1 MNLWNPRTIAGKLT
15 RLNLLVTGTALLLA
29 YVAFLGYNLY
39 TLREDLINSLTTEAG
54 IVGANSVTALLF
66 DDQQAAESTL
76 SALKHSPHIRWAE
89 IVSADGTP
97 FAAYQQ
103 DAAAKPE
110 LNVTLKAGEARQYWS
125 RGGNILLG
133 SRIEFEG
140 RQLGTVYL
148 LAGSSELTRRTGQF
162 GLLSALIL
170 ALCFAI
176 AVFATT
182 TIRRLVSGPLSEL
195 AWTAKVVS
203 REKDYSVR
211 VPMPGSSDEL
221 AFLVQS
227 FNEML
232 EQIQERD
239 RALEESRNALE
250 VRVRERTAELTETN
264 KELEAFSYSVAHDL
278 RGPLQHVANIA
289 FLLQNSSAIGASEQ
303 DRSLVEKLVEGTDR
317 MAALI
322 DDLLNLSRATS
333 TPLRRTPVDLSQMAE
348 GILNNLQA
356 GDRERKAQITVAK
369 GARAFADEGLIK
381 VALENLLNN
390 AWKYTSR
397 LESAEIEFG
406 AREEPEGTVYFVRD
420 NGAGFN
426 PRYADRL
433 FRPFQRLHS
442 QSDFPGTGIGLAT
455 AYRIITRHGGRIWA
469 EGNVDRGAVFYFTLP
484 YQAQK

>member
-1 MNLWNPRTIAGKLT
+1 MNLWNPRSIAGKLT

-29 YVAFLGYNLY
+29 YVAFLGYDLY

-97 FAAYQQ
+97 FAVYQQ
-103 DAAAKPE
+103 DEAAKPE
-110 LNVTLKAGEARQYWS
+110 LNVTLKAGETRAYWP
-125 RGGNILLG
+125 RGAGILLG

-140 RQLGTVYL
+140 RELGTVYL
-148 LAGSSELTRRTGQF
+148 LAGSGDLTRRTGQF
-162 GLLSALIL
+162 GMLSALIL

-182 TIRRLVSGPLSEL
+182 TIRRLVSGPLTEL

-211 VPMPGSSDEL
+211 VRAPGSSDEL

-289 FLLQNSSAIGASEQ
+289 FLLQNSSATGASEQ
-303 DRSLVEKLVEGTDR
+303 DRSLIEKLVEGTDR

-356 GDRERKAQITVAK
+356 GDKERKAQIKVAK
-369 GARAFADEGLIK
+369 GAHAIADEGLIK

-397 LESAEIEFG
+397 LETAEIEFG
-406 AREEPEGTVYFVRD
+406 WREEAEGTVYFVRD

-455 AYRIITRHGGRIWA
+455 AYRIIARHGGRIWA
-469 EGNVDRGAVFYFTLP
+469 EGDVDRGAVFYFTLP
-484 YQAQK
+484 YEAQK

>member
-1 MNLWNPRTIAGKLT
+1 MNLWRERSIAGKLT

-29 YVAFLGYNLY
+29 YVAFLAYDLY
-39 TLREDLINSLTTEAG
+39 TLRQDLINSLTTEAG
-54 IVGANSVTALLF
+54 IVGANSVTPLLF

-76 SALKHSPHIRWAE
+76 SALRHSPHIRWAE
-89 IVSADGTP
+89 IVSADGKP
-97 FAAYQQ
+97 FATYQQ
-103 DAAAKPE
+103 DQAVRPALSNK
-110 LNVTLKAGEARQYWS
+110 LGAGQTRAYWS
-125 RGGNILLG
+125 RGSNILLG

-140 RQLGTVYL
+140 RELGAVYL
-148 LAGSSELTRRTGQF
+148 LAGSGELTRRTGQF

-170 ALCFAI
+170 SLCFAI

-182 TIRRLVSGPLSEL
+182 TIRRMVSGPLTEL
-195 AWTAKVVS
+195 AGTAQVVS
-203 REKDYSVR
+203 RERDYSVR
-211 VPMPGSSDEL
+211 APMPATGDEIAL
-221 AFLVQS
+221 LVQS

-232 EQIQERD
+232 EQIQTRD

-250 VRVRERTAELTETN
+250 VRVQERTAELTEAN

-289 FLLQNSSAIGASEQ
+289 FLLQNRADGSPD
-303 DRSLVEKLVEGTDR
+303 DRELVEKLVEGTDR
-317 MAALI
+317 MAGLI

-333 TPLRRTPVDLSQMAE
+333 APLRRTPVDLSEMAE
-348 GILNNLQA
+348 KILGNLKA
-356 GDRERKAQITVAK
+356 GDKKRTV
-369 GARAFADEGLIK
+369 RIK
-381 VALENLLNN
+381 VARGAQAMVDDGLITVTLENLLNN

-397 LESAEIEFG
+397 VDAAEIEFG
-406 AREEPEGTVYFVRD
+406 YREEPQGTVYFVCD

-455 AYRIITRHGGRIWA
+455 ASRIIARHGGKIWA
-469 EGNVDRGAVFYFTLP
+469 EGEVGKGAVFSFTLP
-484 YQAQK
+484 YAAEK

>member
-1 MNLWNPRTIAGKLT
+1 MSLWNPRSIAGKLT

-29 YVAFLGYNLY
+29 YVAFLGYDLY

-76 SALKHSPHIRWAE
+76 SAFKHSPHIRWAE

-97 FAAYQQ
+97 FAVYQQ
-103 DAAAKPE
+103 DEAAKPE
-110 LNVTLKAGEARQYWS
+110 LTVKLKTGETRAYWS
-125 RGGNILLG
+125 RGANILLG

-140 RQLGTVYL
+140 RELGTVYL
-148 LAGSSELTRRTGQF
+148 LAGSGDLTRRTGQF

-182 TIRRLVSGPLSEL
+182 TIRRLVSGPLTEL

-211 VPMPGSSDEL
+211 VPAPGSSDEL

-289 FLLQNSSAIGASEQ
+289 FLLQNSSATGASEQ

-333 TPLRRTPVDLSQMAE
+333 TPLRRMPVDLSQMAE
-348 GILNNLQA
+348 SILNNLQA
-356 GDRERKAQITVAK
+356 GDKERKAQIKVAK
-369 GARAFADEGLIK
+369 GARAIADEGLIK

-397 LESAEIEFG
+397 LETAEIEFG
-406 AREEPEGTVYFVRD
+406 WREEAEGTVYFVRD

-455 AYRIITRHGGRIWA
+455 AYRIITRHGGKIWA
-469 EGNVDRGAVFYFTLP
+469 EGDVDRGAVFYFTLP
-484 YQAQK
+484 YEAEK

>member
-1 MNLWNPRTIAGKLT
+1 MNLWNPRSIAGKLT
-15 RLNLLVTGTALLLA
+15 RLNLMVTGTALLLA
-29 YVAFLGYNLY
+29 YVAFLAYDLY

-54 IVGANSVTALLF
+54 IVGANTVTPLLF

-89 IVSADGTP
+89 IVSADGKQ
-97 FAAYQQ
+97 FAVYKQ
-103 DAAAKPE
+103 DSTAKPE
-110 LNVTLKAGEARQYWS
+110 VNVKLAPGQTRGYWAR
-125 RGGNILLG
+125 GANILLG

-140 RQLGTVYL
+140 RELGAVYL
-148 LAGSSELTRRTGQF
+148 LAGSGELTRRTGQF

-170 ALCFAI
+170 SLCFAV
-176 AVFATT
+176 AVLATT
-182 TIRRLVSGPLSEL
+182 TIRNLVSGPLTEL
-195 AWTAKVVS
+195 AGTAQVVT

-211 VPMPGSSDEL
+211 APMPSSSDEL
-221 AFLVQS
+221 AFLVHS

-250 VRVRERTAELTETN
+250 LRVRERTAELTEAN
-264 KELEAFSYSVAHDL
+264 QELEAFSYSVAHDL

-289 FLLQNSSAIGASEQ
+289 FLLQNSNAVRASTD
-303 DRSLVEKLVEGTDR
+303 DRDLTEKLVEGTDR
-317 MAALI
+317 MAGLI

-333 TPLRRTPVDLSQMAE
+333 APLRRTPVDLSQMAE
-348 GILNNLQA
+348 TILGNLKA
-356 GDRERKAQITVAK
+356 GDKKRTVRIKVAQ
-369 GARAFADEGLIK
+369 GARAMVDDGLIA

-390 AWKYTSR
+390 AWKYSSR
-397 LESAEIEFG
+397 VDAAEIEFG
-406 AREEPEGTVYFVRD
+406 YREEPGGTVYFVCD

-433 FRPFQRLHS
+433 FRPFQRLHA

-455 AYRIITRHGGRIWA
+455 ASRIIARHGGKIWA
-469 EGNVDRGAVFYFTLP
+469 EGQVGQGAVFSFTLP
-484 YQAQK
+484 YAAEN

>member
-1 MNLWNPRTIAGKLT
+1 MNLWKERSIAGKLT

-29 YVAFLGYNLY
+29 YVAFLAYNLY

-54 IVGANSVTALLF
+54 IVGANSVTPLLF

-76 SALKHSPHIRWAE
+76 SALRHSPHIRWAE
-89 IVSADGTP
+89 IVSADGKP
-97 FAAYQQ
+97 FATYQQ
-103 DAAAKPE
+103 DQAVQPALSNKLGAE
-110 LNVTLKAGEARQYWS
+110 QTRAYWS
-125 RGGNILLG
+125 RGSNILLG

-140 RQLGTVYL
+140 RELGAVYL
-148 LAGSSELTRRTGQF
+148 LAGSGELTRRTGQF

-170 ALCFAI
+170 SLCFAI

-182 TIRRLVSGPLSEL
+182 TIRRMVSGPLTEL
-195 AWTAKVVS
+195 AGTAQVVS
-203 REKDYSVR
+203 RERDYSVR
-211 VPMPGSSDEL
+211 APMPATGDEIAL
-221 AFLVQS
+221 LVQS

-232 EQIQERD
+232 DQIQTRD

-250 VRVRERTAELTETN
+250 VRVQERTAELTEAN

-289 FLLQNSSAIGASEQ
+289 FLLQNRADGSPD
-303 DRSLVEKLVEGTDR
+303 DRELVEKLVEGTDR
-317 MAALI
+317 MAGLI

-333 TPLRRTPVDLSQMAE
+333 APLRRTPVDMSQLADT
-348 GILNNLQA
+348 ILGNLKA
-356 GDRERKAQITVAK
+356 GDKKRTVRIKVAK
-369 GARAFADEGLIK
+369 GAQAMVDDGLIT

-397 LESAEIEFG
+397 VDAAEIEFG
-406 AREEPEGTVYFVRD
+406 YREEPQGAVYFVCD

-455 AYRIITRHGGRIWA
+455 ASRIIARHGGKIWA
-469 EGNVDRGAVFYFTLP
+469 EGEVGKGAVFSFTLP
-484 YQAQK
+484 YRAEN

>member
-1 MNLWNPRTIAGKLT
+1 MNLWNPRSIAGKLT

-29 YVAFLGYNLY
+29 YVAFLGYDLY
-39 TLREDLINSLTTEAG
+39 TLREDLISSLTTEAG

-97 FAAYQQ
+97 FAVYQQ

-110 LNVTLKAGEARQYWS
+110 LNVQLKAGETREYWS
-125 RGGNILLG
+125 RGANILLG

-140 RQLGTVYL
+140 RELGTVYL
-148 LAGSSELTRRTGQF
+148 LAGSGDLTRRTVQF

-170 ALCFAI
+170 AVCFAI

-182 TIRRLVSGPLSEL
+182 TIRRLVSGPLTEL

-221 AFLVQS
+221 AVLVQS

-232 EQIQERD
+232 EQIQQRD
-239 RALEESRNALE
+239 RALEESRTALE

-289 FLLQNSSAIGASEQ
+289 FLLQNSSATAASEQ
-303 DRSLVEKLVEGTDR
+303 DRSLIEKLVEGTDR

-356 GDRERKAQITVAK
+356 GDKERKAQIKVAK
-369 GARAFADEGLIK
+369 GARAIADEGLLQ
-381 VALENLLNN
+381 VALENLLSN

-397 LESAEIEFG
+397 LETAEIEFG
-406 AREEPEGTVYFVRD
+406 WREEPEGTVYFVRD

-455 AYRIITRHGGRIWA
+455 AYRIITRHGGKIWA
-469 EGNVDRGAVFYFTLP
+469 EGNVDRGAVFSFTLP
-484 YQAQK
+484 YEAQK

>member
-1 MNLWNPRTIAGKLT
+1 MNLWNPRSIAGKLT

-29 YVAFLGYNLY
+29 YVAFLAYDLY
-39 TLREDLINSLTTEAG
+39 TLRQDLISSLTTEAG
-54 IVGANSVTALLF
+54 IVGANSVTPLLF

-89 IVSADGTP
+89 IVSADGKP
-97 FAAYQQ
+97 FATYRQ
-103 DAAAKPE
+103 DLGANLE
-110 LNVTLKAGEARQYWS
+110 LSVKLAPDEKRQYWS
-125 RGGNILLG
+125 KGANILMG

-140 RQLGTVYL
+140 RELGAVYL
-148 LAGSSELTRRTGQF
+148 LAGSGELTRRTGQF

-170 ALCFAI
+170 SLCFAI
-176 AVFATT
+176 AVFATS
-182 TIRRLVSGPLSEL
+182 TIRHLVTDPLTEL
-195 AWTAKVVS
+195 AGTAQVVS
-203 REKDYSVR
+203 RERDYSVR
-211 VPMPGSSDEL
+211 APMPASSDEL
-221 AFLVQS
+221 SFLVQS

-232 EQIQERD
+232 EQIQARD

-250 VRVRERTAELTETN
+250 ARVRERTAELTEAN

-289 FLLQNSSAIGASEQ
+289 FLLQNSSTTRASAE
-303 DRSLVEKLVEGTDR
+303 DSELMEKLVEGTDR
-317 MAALI
+317 MGALI

-333 TPLRRTPVDLSQMAE
+333 APLRRTPVDLSKMAE
-348 GILNNLQA
+348 TILVNLQA
-356 GDRERKAQITVAK
+356 GDKKRNVRIKVAQ
-369 GARAFADEGLIK
+369 GAHAMVDEGLIN

-397 LESAEIEFG
+397 LEEAEIEFG
-406 AREEPEGTVYFVRD
+406 YREEAAGTVYFVCD

-433 FRPFQRLHS
+433 FKPFQRLHA

-455 AYRIITRHGGRIWA
+455 ASRIIARHGGKIWA
-469 EGNVDRGAVFYFTLP
+469 EGEVGKGAVFSFTLP
-484 YQAQK
+484 YAAEN